1 MGLAL
6 LDVADAIRPHPEVVA
21 YLQTVDDDDFLDELA
36 DLDGGPEAREA
47 IEAYLSRYGM
57 RGAGEIDITRPR
69 WSEQPS
75 VLVPLILANVKSF
88 QEGEAARRFEQG
100 RRAAAAKEKDLL
112 ERLLALPDGERK
124 AEETKRTIERLRT
137 FIGYREHPKYGMV
150 SRYFVY
156 KRALLAEADRLVDAG
171 VIAERDDIHYL
182 TFDELQ
188 EVVRT
193 GLADHD
199 PIGRA
204 HV

>member
-1 MGLAL
+1 MT
-6 LDVADAIRPHPEVVA
+6 HP
-21 YLQTVDDDDFLDELA
+21 F
-36 DLDGGPEAREA
+36 PNRESSN
-47 IEAYLSRYGM
+47 L
-57 RGAGEIDITRPR
+57 
-69 WSEQPS
+69 
-75 VLVPLILANVKSF
+75 NVKSVV
-88 QEGEAARRFEQG
+88 EVEAAHRLGQG
-100 RRAAAAKEKDLL
+100 RRAAAANDKDLL
-112 ERLLALPDGERK
+112 ERPLALPDGERK

-199 PIGRA
+199 LIRQRQAAFRSYRALSAPRVLTSEGEGISGRYRREDEIGRA
-204 HV
+204 HVCTPVHNA

>member
-21 YLQTVDDDDFLDELA
+21 YLQTVDDDDFPDELA

-88 QEGEAARRFEQG
+88 EGGEARS
-100 RRAAAAKEKDLL
+100 
-112 ERLLALPDGERK
+112 
-124 AEETKRTIERLRT
+124 EEPT
-137 FIGYREHPKYGMV
+137 
-150 SRYFVY
+150 
-156 KRALLAEADRLVDAG
+156 A
-171 VIAERDDIHYL
+171 
-182 TFDELQ
+182 ELQ
-188 EVVRT
+188 SLMRT
-193 GLADHD
+193 SYAVLCFKTKKKK
-199 PIGRA
+199 
-204 HV
+204 VTK